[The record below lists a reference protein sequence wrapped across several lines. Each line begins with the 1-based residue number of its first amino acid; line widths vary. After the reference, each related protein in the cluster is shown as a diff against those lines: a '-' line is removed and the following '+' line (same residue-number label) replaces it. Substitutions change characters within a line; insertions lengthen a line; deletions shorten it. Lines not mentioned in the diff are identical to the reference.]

1 MGEANRALAAGGQA
15 LSCLSTPLSFS
26 VLKALSEDVYD
37 GEGLRRA
44 VGSPPVSTMRVYMR
58 EMEDLRV
65 ILRTREK
72 SFPGTVCCEIT
83 PAGEQLIQVGEVLE
97 GWLREA
103 PHGPVSLGTTAA
115 KSHVKA
121 LTEGWSVHAIRLLAA
136 KSLSLTEVHR
146 FIPAISYPSLE
157 RRLGAMKHAGQL
169 ERLKNEGRHGRPYRA
184 TRWLRRAVSPLAVA
198 IGWERHCVPDLAIP
212 IRNADIEAL
221 FLMLVPLL
229 KLPQSAWGLCRLD
242 VELKKGEEREF
253 PGVSIGVEGGQI
265 ISCTTRWE
273 EQHDLVVSGDPLDWI
288 NWIAFKDKDAV
299 AITGDRGLA
308 RALAMRTREALK
320 TVSAQP
326 A

>member
-1 MGEANRALAAGGQA
+1 VAGEQA
-15 LSCLSTPLSFS
+15 LSCLGAPLSFS
-26 VLKALSEDVYD
+26 VLKSLSEEAEHILGGDD
-37 GEGLRRA
+37 LRRA
-44 VGSPPVSTMRVYMR
+44 VGSPPMSTMRVYMR
-58 EMEDLRV
+58 EMEDLRL

-72 SFPGTVCCEIT
+72 SFPGTVHCELT
-83 PAGEQLIQVGEVLE
+83 PAGEQLLQVGEVLE
-97 GWLREA
+97 DWLREA
-103 PHGPVSLGTTAA
+103 PHGPVSLGTPAA

-121 LTEGWSVHAIRLLAA
+121 LLEGWSVHAVRLLAA

-146 FIPAISYPSLE
+146 FIPAITYPSLE
-157 RRLGAMKHAGQL
+157 RRLSAMNHAGLL
-169 ERLKNEGRHGRPYRA
+169 ERLKREGRHGNPYRA
-184 TRWLRRAVSPLAVA
+184 TRWLRRAAAPLAAA
-198 IGWERHCVPDLAIP
+198 IAWERHCVPDLALP

-253 PGVSIGVEGGQI
+253 PGVSIGVEGGEI

-273 EQHDLVVSGDPLDWI
+273 KKHDLVVSGDPLDWI